1 MGQKEMV
8 SEEPKTKYDNHQND
22 KENTK
27 KERDAERNSNN
38 AVVCFDLQNVI
49 ACPRANV
56 SNFFY
61 KRTFKCLQFNRSF
74 IIKQKKLTLWSDSC
88 VPQNKNSV
96 MVSPLK
102 KIMTK
107 FPNIEEI
114 EQKLC
119 TSGHSSIQEV
129 DNVHSHIEKALNLSE
144 LFS

>member
-61 KRTFKCLQFNRSF
+61 KRKFKCLQFNSSF
-74 IIKQKKLTLWSDSC
+74 IIKQKKLTMQC
-88 VPQNKNSV
+88 GPNV
-96 MVSPLK
+96 MHHKTRIL
-102 KIMTK
+102 
-107 FPNIEEI
+107 
-114 EQKLC
+114 
-119 TSGHSSIQEV
+119 
-129 DNVHSHIEKALNLSE
+129 
-144 LFS
+144 